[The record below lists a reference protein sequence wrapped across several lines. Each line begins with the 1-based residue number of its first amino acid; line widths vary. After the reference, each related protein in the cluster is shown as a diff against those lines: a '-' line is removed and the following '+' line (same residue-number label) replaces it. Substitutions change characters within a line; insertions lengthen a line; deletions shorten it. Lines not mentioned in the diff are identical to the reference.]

1 MNKKLLGIKVAE
13 KLVESNN
20 ENKVFSMIAEER
32 LLPEATRY
40 ILDNCRNC
48 YNSFGAI
55 KETISNGSDIYKFEN
70 LYKDF
75 ADYVNSGFAK
85 FLYSHGE
92 SGEYLDY
99 IGDLPKN
106 SDELMSLYR
115 SSSREVQCI
124 IYKTLMYRKRAM
136 LIQPRLIENYVA
148 CFDAI
153 VAITKENIH
162 LNCDSLQDLY
172 AYVIKWASFIDKRN
186 MNKIIDL
193 LGIESFIHLIKERQ
207 SFRYS
212 YHRTPACALEMI
224 QTFSFLQEQ
233 RIEPNYGA
241 IINQLDFTD
250 WNHHC
255 RQQNDM
261 WTAAQNLYDT
271 FIGSNIGKELDSLDR
286 DFISK
291 IYQGISFM
299 ISYENNDDK
308 KNMLFELGIKT
319 IGFER
324 LIQRLRVA
332 EEYKPANLTPHC
344 VKLAKL
350 LARDFD
356 ELVLDKRIETADE
369 LIRIKKLYFPHKEC
383 IGGFSNNPFVYN
395 NIKLEMFSDEDMNK
409 LNNYINW
416 GDLRTYFY
424 NGVIPVNFL
433 LKHGHKATEGAIIH
447 SILSGKCTVREIIQV
462 LETFEDKLEEGSIR
476 RVVRDI
482 LEYYRDGA
490 TEEDM
495 VKLLSYI
502 PEDKAINVCYLS
514 DKYNLSLEKILTLL

>member
-20 ENKVFSMIAEER
+20 ESKMYSMIVEER
-32 LLPEATRY
+32 FLPEAVRY
-40 ILDNCRNC
+40 ILDNSRNG
-48 YNSFGAI
+48 YRSFRAI
-55 KETISNGSDIYKFEN
+55 RETIDNGSDIYKFEN

-85 FLYSHGE
+85 FLYNHSE

-106 SDELMSLYR
+106 SDELMSLYK
-115 SSSREVQCI
+115 SSSKEVQGI
-124 IYKTLMYRKRAM
+124 IYKTLMYRKRPM
-136 LIQPRLIENYVA
+136 IIQPRLIENYVA

-153 VAITKENIH
+153 VAITQEN
-162 LNCDSLQDLY
+162 NPKYDSPQELY

-186 MNKIIDL
+186 MDKIIDL
-193 LGIESFIHLIKERQ
+193 LGMESFIHLIKERQ

-212 YHRTPACALEMI
+212 FQTPACILEMI
-224 QTFSFLQEQ
+224 QTYSFLQEQ
-233 RIEPNYGA
+233 GIEPNYVA

-250 WNHHC
+250 WNYQC
-255 RQQNDM
+255 RQQDDM

-271 FIGSNIGKELDSLDR
+271 FIGSNIGNGLDSLDC

-291 IYQGISFM
+291 IYQSIHFL

-308 KNMLFELGIKT
+308 KNLLFELGIKV

-324 LIQRLRVA
+324 LIQRLKVA
-332 EEYKPANLTPHC
+332 EEYKPANLTPYC
-344 VKLAKL
+344 VMLAKT

-356 ELVLDKRIETADE
+356 ELVLDKRVETADE
-369 LIRIKKLYFPHKEC
+369 LIRIKKLYFPHREY

-395 NIKLEMFSDEDMNK
+395 NIKLETFSDEDMNK

-416 GDLRTYFY
+416 RELRTYFY

-433 LKHGHKATEGAIIH
+433 LKHGHKATEGAITH
-447 SILSGKCTVREIIQV
+447 SVLNGKYTVREIIQV

-476 RVVRDI
+476 RIVVDVI
-482 LEYYRDGA
+482 ECYRDGA

-495 VKLLSYI
+495 VKLLGYI
-502 PEDKAINVCYLS
+502 PEDKVINVCYLN

>member
-20 ENKVFSMIAEER
+20 ESKMYSMIVEER
-32 LLPEATRY
+32 FLPEAVRY
-40 ILDNCRNC
+40 ILDNSRNG
-48 YNSFGAI
+48 YRSFRAI
-55 KETISNGSDIYKFEN
+55 RETIDNGSDIYKFEN

-85 FLYSHGE
+85 FLYNHSE

-106 SDELMSLYR
+106 SDELMSLYK

-136 LIQPRLIENYVA
+136 VIQPRLIENYVA

-153 VAITKENIH
+153 VAITQEN
-162 LNCDSLQDLY
+162 NPKYDSPQELY

-186 MNKIIDL
+186 MDKIIDL
-193 LGIESFIHLIKERQ
+193 LGMESFIHLIKERQ

-212 YHRTPACALEMI
+212 FQTPACVLEMI

-233 RIEPNYGA
+233 RIEPNYVA

-250 WNHHC
+250 WGSQC
-255 RQQNDM
+255 RQQDDM

-271 FIGSNIGKELDSLDR
+271 FIGSNIGNGLDSLDC

-291 IYQGISFM
+291 IYQSIHFL

-308 KNMLFELGIKT
+308 KNLLFELGIKV

-324 LIQRLRVA
+324 LIQRLKVA
-332 EEYKPANLTPHC
+332 EEHKPANLTPYC
-344 VKLAKL
+344 VMLAKT

-356 ELVLDKRIETADE
+356 ELVLDKRVETADE
-369 LIRIKKLYFPHKEC
+369 LIRIKKLHFPHREY

-395 NIKLEMFSDEDMNK
+395 NIKLETFSDEDMNK

-416 GDLRTYFY
+416 RELRTYFY

-433 LKHGHKATEGAIIH
+433 LKHGHKATEGAITH
-447 SILSGKCTVREIIQV
+447 SILNGKYTVREIIQV

-476 RVVRDI
+476 RIVVDVI
-482 LEYYRDGA
+482 ECYRDGA

-495 VKLLSYI
+495 VKLLGYI
-502 PEDKAINVCYLS
+502 PENKCINLCYLS

>member
-40 ILDNCRNC
+40 ILDNFRNC

-85 FLYSHGE
+85 FLYNHSE

-106 SDELMSLYR
+106 SDELMSLYK
-115 SSSREVQCI
+115 SSSKEVQGI
-124 IYKTLMYRKRAM
+124 IYKTLMYRKRPM
-136 LIQPRLIENYVA
+136 LLQPRLIENYVA

-153 VAITKENIH
+153 VAITQEN
-162 LNCDSLQDLY
+162 NPKYDSPQELY

-186 MNKIIDL
+186 MDKIIDL
-193 LGIESFIHLIKERQ
+193 LGAESFIHLIKERQ
-207 SFRYS
+207 GYRYS
-212 YHRTPACALEMI
+212 SRTPACILEMV
-224 QTFSFLQEQ
+224 QTYSFLQE
-233 RIEPNYGA
+233 RHIEPNYVE
-241 IINQLDFTD
+241 IIQQLNFTE
-250 WNHHC
+250 WNYC
-255 RQQNDM
+255 YRQQDDM

-271 FIGSNIGKELDSLDR
+271 FIGSNIGNGLDSLDC
-286 DFISK
+286 DFIST
-291 IYQGISFM
+291 IYQGIYFL

-308 KNMLFELGIKT
+308 KNMLFELGIKVS
-319 IGFER
+319 GFER
-324 LIQRLRVA
+324 LIQRLKVA
-332 EEYKPANLTPHC
+332 EEYKPANLTPYC
-344 VKLAKL
+344 VMLAKA
-350 LARDFD
+350 LAKDFD
-356 ELVLDKRIETADE
+356 ELILDERIETADD
-369 LIRIKKLYFPHKEC
+369 LIRIKKLHFPHRRY

-395 NIKLEMFSDEDMNK
+395 NIKLETFSDEDMNK

-416 GDLRTYFY
+416 GELRTYFH
-424 NGVIPVNFL
+424 NGVIPVDFL
-433 LKHGHKATEGAIIH
+433 LKHGHKATEVAITH
-447 SILSGKCTVREIIQV
+447 SVLNGKYTVREIIQV
-462 LETFEDKLEEGSIR
+462 LETFEDKLEKNSIR
-476 RVVRDI
+476 RIVVDVF
-482 LEYYRDGA
+482 ECYRDGA
-490 TEEDM
+490 TEEDI
-495 VKLLSYI
+495 VKLLNYI
-502 PEDKAINVCYLS
+502 PEDKVINVCYLS

>member
-20 ENKVFSMIAEER
+20 ESKMYSMIVEER
-32 LLPEATRY
+32 FLPEAVRY
-40 ILDNCRNC
+40 ILDNSRNG
-48 YNSFGAI
+48 YRSFRAI
-55 KETISNGSDIYKFEN
+55 RETINNGSDIYKFEN

-106 SDELMSLYR
+106 SDELMSLYK
-115 SSSREVQCI
+115 SSSKEVQGI

-136 LIQPRLIENYVA
+136 VIQPRLIENYVA

-153 VAITKENIH
+153 VAITQEN
-162 LNCDSLQDLY
+162 NPKYDSPQELY

-186 MNKIIDL
+186 MDKIIDL
-193 LGIESFIHLIKERQ
+193 LGMESFIHLIKERQ

-212 YHRTPACALEMI
+212 FQTPACILEMI
-224 QTFSFLQEQ
+224 QTYSFLQEQ
-233 RIEPNYGA
+233 GIEPNYVA

-250 WNHHC
+250 WNYQC
-255 RQQNDM
+255 RQQDDM

-271 FIGSNIGKELDSLDR
+271 FIGSNIGNGLDSLDC

-291 IYQGISFM
+291 IYQSIHFL

-308 KNMLFELGIKT
+308 KNLLFELGIKV

-324 LIQRLRVA
+324 LIQRLKVA
-332 EEYKPANLTPHC
+332 EEYKPANLTPYC
-344 VKLAKL
+344 VMLAKT

-356 ELVLDKRIETADE
+356 ELVLDKRVETADE
-369 LIRIKKLYFPHKEC
+369 LIRIKKLHFPHRRY

-395 NIKLEMFSDEDMNK
+395 NIKLETFSDEDMNK

-416 GDLRTYFY
+416 RELRTYFY

-433 LKHGHKATEGAIIH
+433 LKHGHKATEGAITH
-447 SILSGKCTVREIIQV
+447 SVLNGKYTVREIVQV
-462 LETFEDKLEEGSIR
+462 LETFKYKLEEGSIR
-476 RVVRDI
+476 RIVVDV
-482 LEYYRDGA
+482 LECYKEGA
-490 TEEDM
+490 TEEDI
-495 VKLLSYI
+495 VKLLNYI
-502 PEDKAINVCYLS
+502 PENKVVNVHYLS
-514 DKYNLSLEKILTLL
+514 EKYNLSLEKILTLL

>member
-20 ENKVFSMIAEER
+20 ENKVFSMIIEER
-32 LLPEATRY
+32 LLPEAVRY
-40 ILDNCRNC
+40 ILDNFRNC
-48 YNSFGAI
+48 YNPFRAI
-55 KETISNGSDIYKFEN
+55 RETIGNGSDIYKFEN

-85 FLYSHGE
+85 FLYNHSE

-106 SDELMSLYR
+106 SDELMSLYK
-115 SSSREVQCI
+115 SSSKEVQGI
-124 IYKTLMYRKRAM
+124 IYKTLMYRKRPII
-136 LIQPRLIENYVA
+136 IQPRLIENYVA

-153 VAITKENIH
+153 VAITQEN
-162 LNCDSLQDLY
+162 NPKYDSPQELY

-186 MNKIIDL
+186 MDKIIDL
-193 LGIESFIHLIKERQ
+193 LGAESFIHLIKERQ
-207 SFRYS
+207 GYRYS
-212 YHRTPACALEMI
+212 SRTPACILEMI
-224 QTFSFLQEQ
+224 QTYSFLQE
-233 RIEPNYGA
+233 RHIEPNYGE
-241 IINQLDFTD
+241 IIQQLNFTE
-250 WNHHC
+250 WNYYY
-255 RQQNDM
+255 RQQDDM

-271 FIGSNIGKELDSLDR
+271 FIGSNIGNGLDSLDC

-291 IYQGISFM
+291 IYQSIHFL

-308 KNMLFELGIKT
+308 KNLLFELGIKV

-332 EEYKPANLTPHC
+332 EEYKPANLTPYC
-344 VKLAKL
+344 VMLAKA
-350 LARDFD
+350 LAKDFD
-356 ELVLDKRIETADE
+356 ELVLDEKIETADD
-369 LIRIKKLYFPHKEC
+369 LIRIKKLHFPHRRY

-395 NIKLEMFSDEDMNK
+395 NIKLETFSDEDMNK

-416 GDLRTYFY
+416 GELRTYFY

-433 LKHGHKATEGAIIH
+433 LKHGHKATEGAITH
-447 SILSGKCTVREIIQV
+447 SVLNGKYTVREIIQV

-476 RVVRDI
+476 RIVIDVF
-482 LEYYRDGA
+482 ECYRDGA

-495 VKLLSYI
+495 VKLLNYI
-502 PEDKAINVCYLS
+502 PEDKVINVCYLN

>member
-20 ENKVFSMIAEER
+20 ENKVFSMIIKER

-40 ILDNCRNC
+40 ILDNFRNC
-48 YNSFGAI
+48 YHPFRAI
-55 KETISNGSDIYKFEN
+55 MGTIDNGSDIYKFEN

-85 FLYSHGE
+85 FLYNHSE

-106 SDELMSLYR
+106 SDELMSLYK
-115 SSSREVQCI
+115 SSSKEVQGI
-124 IYKTLMYRKRAM
+124 IYKTLMYRKRPM

-153 VAITKENIH
+153 VAITQEN
-162 LNCDSLQDLY
+162 NPKYDSPQELY

-186 MNKIIDL
+186 MDKIIDL
-193 LGIESFIHLIKERQ
+193 LGMESFIHLIKERQ

-212 YHRTPACALEMI
+212 FQTPACVLEMI

-233 RIEPNYGA
+233 RIEPNYVA

-250 WNHHC
+250 WNSQC
-255 RQQNDM
+255 RQQDDM

-271 FIGSNIGKELDSLDR
+271 FIGSNIGNGLDSLDC

-291 IYQGISFM
+291 IYQGIHFL

-308 KNMLFELGIKT
+308 KNILFELGIKV

-324 LIQRLRVA
+324 LIQRLKVA
-332 EEYKPANLTPHC
+332 EEYKPANLTPYC
-344 VKLAKL
+344 VMLAKT

-356 ELVLDKRIETADE
+356 ELVLDKRVETADE
-369 LIRIKKLYFPHKEC
+369 LIRIKKLHFPHREY

-395 NIKLEMFSDEDMNK
+395 NIKLETFSDEDMNK

-416 GDLRTYFY
+416 RELRTYFY

-433 LKHGHKATEGAIIH
+433 LKHGHKATEGAITH
-447 SILSGKCTVREIIQV
+447 SVLNGKYTVREIVQV
-462 LETFEDKLEEGSIR
+462 LETFEDKLEKGSIR
-476 RVVRDI
+476 RIVVDV
-482 LEYYRDGA
+482 LECYRDGA

-495 VKLLSYI
+495 VKLLGYI
-502 PEDKAINVCYLS
+502 PEDKVINVCYLS
-514 DKYNLSLEKILTLL
+514 DKYNLSLEKIWTLL

>member
-20 ENKVFSMIAEER
+20 ESKMYSMIVEER
-32 LLPEATRY
+32 FLPEAVRY
-40 ILDNCRNC
+40 ILDNSRNG
-48 YNSFGAI
+48 YRSFRAI
-55 KETISNGSDIYKFEN
+55 RETIDNGSDIYKFEN

-106 SDELMSLYR
+106 SDELMSLYK
-115 SSSREVQCI
+115 SSSKEVQGI

-136 LIQPRLIENYVA
+136 VIQPRLIENYVA

-153 VAITKENIH
+153 VAITQEN
-162 LNCDSLQDLY
+162 NPKYDSPQELY

-186 MNKIIDL
+186 MDKIIDL
-193 LGIESFIHLIKERQ
+193 LGMESFIHLIKERQ

-212 YHRTPACALEMI
+212 FQTPACVLEMI
-224 QTFSFLQEQ
+224 QTYSFLQEQ
-233 RIEPNYGA
+233 GIEPNYVA

-250 WNHHC
+250 WNYQC
-255 RQQNDM
+255 RQQDDM

-271 FIGSNIGKELDSLDR
+271 FIGSNIGNGLDSLDC

-291 IYQGISFM
+291 IYQSIHFL

-308 KNMLFELGIKT
+308 KNLLFELGIKV

-324 LIQRLRVA
+324 LIQRLKVA
-332 EEYKPANLTPHC
+332 EEYKPANLTPYC
-344 VKLAKL
+344 VMLAKT

-356 ELVLDKRIETADE
+356 ELVLDKRVETADE
-369 LIRIKKLYFPHKEC
+369 LIRIKKLYFPHREY

-395 NIKLEMFSDEDMNK
+395 NIKLETFSDEDMNK

-416 GDLRTYFY
+416 RELRTYFY

-433 LKHGHKATEGAIIH
+433 LKHGHKATEGAITH
-447 SILSGKCTVREIIQV
+447 SVLNGKYTVREIVQV
-462 LETFEDKLEEGSIR
+462 LETFKYKLEEGSIR
-476 RVVRDI
+476 RIVVDV
-482 LEYYRDGA
+482 LECYKEGA
-490 TEEDM
+490 TEEDI
-495 VKLLSYI
+495 VKLLNYI
-502 PEDKAINVCYLS
+502 PENKVVNVHYLS
-514 DKYNLSLEKILTLL
+514 EKYNLSLEKILTLL

>member
-20 ENKVFSMIAEER
+20 ENKVFSMIVEER
-32 LLPEATRY
+32 LLPEAVRY
-40 ILDNCRNC
+40 ILDNFRNC

-85 FLYSHGE
+85 FLYNHHE

-106 SDELMSLYR
+106 SYELMSLYR

-153 VAITKENIH
+153 VAITKENNP
-162 LNCDSLQDLY
+162 NCDSLQDLY

-186 MNKIIDL
+186 MDKIIDL
-193 LGIESFIHLIKERQ
+193 LGMESFIHLIKERQ

-212 YHRTPACALEMI
+212 FQTPACVLEMI

-233 RIEPNYGA
+233 RIEPNYVA

-250 WNHHC
+250 WNSQC
-255 RQQNDM
+255 RQQDDM

-271 FIGSNIGKELDSLDR
+271 FIGSNIGNGLDSLDC

-291 IYQGISFM
+291 IYQGIHFL

-308 KNMLFELGIKT
+308 KNLLFELGIKV

-324 LIQRLRVA
+324 LIQRLKVA
-332 EEYKPANLTPHC
+332 EEYKPANLTPYC
-344 VKLAKL
+344 VMLAKT

-356 ELVLDKRIETADE
+356 ELVLDKRVETADE
-369 LIRIKKLYFPHKEC
+369 LIRIKKLHFPHREY

-395 NIKLEMFSDEDMNK
+395 NIKLETFSDEDMNK

-416 GDLRTYFY
+416 RELRTYFY

-433 LKHGHKATEGAIIH
+433 LKHGHKATEGAITH
-447 SILSGKCTVREIIQV
+447 SVLNGKYTVREIVQV
-462 LETFEDKLEEGSIR
+462 LETFEDKLEKDSIR
-476 RVVRDI
+476 RIVVDV
-482 LEYYRDGA
+482 LECYRDGA

-495 VKLLSYI
+495 VKLLGYI
-502 PEDKAINVCYLS
+502 PEDKVINVCYLS
-514 DKYNLSLEKILTLL
+514 DKYNLSLEKIWTLL

>member
-40 ILDNCRNC
+40 ILDNFRNC

-106 SDELMSLYR
+106 SDELLSLYK

-136 LIQPRLIENYVA
+136 TIQPKLIENYVA

-153 VAITKENIH
+153 VVITQENISR
-162 LNCDSLQDLY
+162 CGSLKELY
-172 AYVIKWASFIDKRN
+172 AYVIKWAYFIDKRN
-186 MNKIIDL
+186 MDKIIDL
-193 LGIESFIHLIKERQ
+193 LGVEIFIHLVKERQ
-207 SFRYS
+207 SFRYA
-212 YHRTPACALEMI
+212 YQTPACILEMV
-224 QTFSFLQEQ
+224 QTYSFLQEQ
-233 RIEPNYGA
+233 GIEPNYVA
-241 IINQLDFTD
+241 IINQLDFMD
-250 WNHHC
+250 WDYHY

-261 WTAAQNLYDT
+261 WTAAQSLYDT
-271 FIGSNIGKELDSLDR
+271 FIGSNIGKELDSLDG

-291 IYQGISFM
+291 IYQGISFL

-308 KNMLFELGIKT
+308 KNLLFELGIKV

-332 EEYKPANLTPHC
+332 EEYKPANLTPYC
-344 VKLAKL
+344 VMLTKL

-356 ELVLDKRIETADE
+356 ELVLDKRIETADD
-369 LIRIKKLYFPHKEC
+369 LIRIKKLHFPHRDY

-395 NIKLEMFSDEDMNK
+395 NIKLETFSDEDMNK

-416 GDLRTYFY
+416 RELRTYFY

-433 LKHGHKATEGAIIH
+433 LKHGHKATEGAITH
-447 SILSGKCTVREIIQV
+447 SVLNGKYTVREIVQV
-462 LETFEDKLEEGSIR
+462 LETFEDKLEKGSIR
-476 RVVRDI
+476 RIVVDV
-482 LEYYRDGA
+482 LECYRDGA

-495 VKLLSYI
+495 VKLLGYI
-502 PEDKAINVCYLS
+502 PEDKVINVCYLS
-514 DKYNLSLEKILTLL
+514 DKYNLSLEKIWTLL

>member
-40 ILDNCRNC
+40 ILDNFRNC

-85 FLYSHGE
+85 FLYNHGE

-106 SDELMSLYR
+106 SDELMSLYK

-153 VAITKENIH
+153 VAITKENNP
-162 LNCDSLQDLY
+162 NCDSLQDLY

-186 MNKIIDL
+186 MDKIIDL
-193 LGIESFIHLIKERQ
+193 LGAESFIHLIKERQ
-207 SFRYS
+207 GYRYS
-212 YHRTPACALEMI
+212 SRTPACILEMV
-224 QTFSFLQEQ
+224 QTYSFLQE
-233 RIEPNYGA
+233 RHIEPNYVE
-241 IINQLDFTD
+241 IIQQLNFTE
-250 WNHHC
+250 WSYC
-255 RQQNDM
+255 YRQQDDM

-271 FIGSNIGKELDSLDR
+271 FIGSNIGNGLDSLDC
-286 DFISK
+286 DFIST
-291 IYQGISFM
+291 IYQGIYFL

-308 KNMLFELGIKT
+308 KNMLFELGIKVS
-319 IGFER
+319 GFER
-324 LIQRLRVA
+324 LIQRLKVA
-332 EEYKPANLTPHC
+332 EEYKPANLTPYC
-344 VKLAKL
+344 VMLAKA
-350 LARDFD
+350 LAKDFD
-356 ELVLDKRIETADE
+356 ELILDERIETADD
-369 LIRIKKLYFPHKEC
+369 LIRIKKLHFPHRRY

-395 NIKLEMFSDEDMNK
+395 NIKLETFSDEDMNK

-416 GDLRTYFY
+416 GELRTYFH
-424 NGVIPVNFL
+424 NGVIPVDFL
-433 LKHGHKATEGAIIH
+433 LKHGHKATEVAITH
-447 SILSGKCTVREIIQV
+447 SVLNGKYTVREIIQV
-462 LETFEDKLEEGSIR
+462 LETFEDKLEKNSIR
-476 RVVRDI
+476 RIVVDVF
-482 LEYYRDGA
+482 ECYRDGA
-490 TEEDM
+490 TEEDI
-495 VKLLSYI
+495 VKLLNYI
-502 PEDKAINVCYLS
+502 PEDKVINVCYLS

>member
-20 ENKVFSMIAEER
+20 ESKMYSMIVEER
-32 LLPEATRY
+32 FLPEAVRY
-40 ILDNCRNC
+40 ILDNSRNG
-48 YNSFGAI
+48 YRSFRAI
-55 KETISNGSDIYKFEN
+55 RETIDNGSDIYKFEN

-106 SDELMSLYR
+106 SDELMSLYK
-115 SSSREVQCI
+115 SSSKRVQDI

-153 VAITKENIH
+153 VAITQEN
-162 LNCDSLQDLY
+162 NPKYDSPQELY

-186 MNKIIDL
+186 MDKIIDL
-193 LGIESFIHLIKERQ
+193 LGAESFIHLIKERQ
-207 SFRYS
+207 GYRYS
-212 YHRTPACALEMI
+212 SRTPACILEMV
-224 QTFSFLQEQ
+224 QTYSFLQE
-233 RIEPNYGA
+233 RHIEPNYGE
-241 IINQLDFTD
+241 IIQQLNFTE
-250 WNHHC
+250 WKYC
-255 RQQNDM
+255 YRQQDDM

-271 FIGSNIGKELDSLDR
+271 FIGSNIGNELDSLDS

-291 IYQGISFM
+291 IYQGIHFL
-299 ISYENNDDK
+299 ISYESNDDK
-308 KNMLFELGIKT
+308 KNLLFELGIKA

-324 LIQRLRVA
+324 LIQRLKVA
-332 EEYKPANLTPHC
+332 EEYKPANLTPYC
-344 VKLAKL
+344 VMLTKL

-356 ELVLDKRIETADE
+356 ELVLDKRIETADD
-369 LIRIKKLYFPHKEC
+369 LIRIKKLHFPHRGY

-395 NIKLEMFSDEDMNK
+395 NIKLETFSDEDMNK

-416 GDLRTYFY
+416 RELRTYFY

-433 LKHGHKATEGAIIH
+433 LKHGHKATEGAITH
-447 SILSGKCTVREIIQV
+447 SVLNGKYTVREIIQV

-476 RVVRDI
+476 RIVVDVI
-482 LEYYRDGA
+482 ECYKEGA

-495 VKLLSYI
+495 VKLLNYI
-502 PEDKAINVCYLS
+502 PEDKVINVRYLS
-514 DKYNLSLEKILTLL
+514 EKYDLSLEKILTLL

>member
-20 ENKVFSMIAEER
+20 ESKMYSMIVEER
-32 LLPEATRY
+32 FLPEAVRY
-40 ILDNCRNC
+40 ILDNSRNG
-48 YNSFGAI
+48 YRSFRAI
-55 KETISNGSDIYKFEN
+55 RETIDNGSDIYKFEN

-106 SDELMSLYR
+106 SDELMSLYK
-115 SSSREVQCI
+115 SSSKEVQGI
-124 IYKTLMYRKRAM
+124 IYKTLMYRKRPM
-136 LIQPRLIENYVA
+136 IIQPRLIENYVA

-153 VAITKENIH
+153 VAITQEN
-162 LNCDSLQDLY
+162 NPKYDSPQELY

-186 MNKIIDL
+186 MDKIIDL
-193 LGIESFIHLIKERQ
+193 LGMESFIHLIKERQ

-212 YHRTPACALEMI
+212 FQTPACILEMI
-224 QTFSFLQEQ
+224 QTYSFLQEQ
-233 RIEPNYGA
+233 GIEPNYVA

-250 WNHHC
+250 WNYQC
-255 RQQNDM
+255 RQQDDM

-271 FIGSNIGKELDSLDR
+271 FIGSNIGNGLDSLDC

-291 IYQGISFM
+291 IYQSIHFL

-308 KNMLFELGIKT
+308 KNLLFELGIKV

-324 LIQRLRVA
+324 LIQRLKVA
-332 EEYKPANLTPHC
+332 EEYKPANLTPYC
-344 VKLAKL
+344 VMLAKT

-356 ELVLDKRIETADE
+356 ELVLDKRVETADE
-369 LIRIKKLYFPHKEC
+369 LIRIKKLYFPHREY

-395 NIKLEMFSDEDMNK
+395 NIKLETFSDEDMNK

-416 GDLRTYFY
+416 RELRTYFY

-433 LKHGHKATEGAIIH
+433 LKHGHKATEGAITH
-447 SILSGKCTVREIIQV
+447 SVLNGKYTVREIVQV
-462 LETFEDKLEEGSIR
+462 LETFKYKLEEGSIR
-476 RVVRDI
+476 RIVVDV
-482 LEYYRDGA
+482 LECYKEGA
-490 TEEDM
+490 TEEDI
-495 VKLLSYI
+495 VKLLNYI
-502 PEDKAINVCYLS
+502 PENKVVNVHYLS
-514 DKYNLSLEKILTLL
+514 EKYNLSLEKILTLL

>member
-20 ENKVFSMIAEER
+20 ESKMYSMIVEER
-32 LLPEATRY
+32 FLPEAVRY
-40 ILDNCRNC
+40 ILDNSRNG
-48 YNSFGAI
+48 YRSFRAI
-55 KETISNGSDIYKFEN
+55 RETIDNGSDIYKFEN

-106 SDELMSLYR
+106 SDELMSLYK
-115 SSSREVQCI
+115 SSSKEVQGI
-124 IYKTLMYRKRAM
+124 IYKTLMYRKRPM
-136 LIQPRLIENYVA
+136 IIQPRLIENYVA

-153 VAITKENIH
+153 VAITQENIPKY
-162 LNCDSLQDLY
+162 DSPQELY

-186 MNKIIDL
+186 MDKIIDL
-193 LGIESFIHLIKERQ
+193 LGAESFIHLIKERQ
-207 SFRYS
+207 GYRYS
-212 YHRTPACALEMI
+212 SRTPACILEMI
-224 QTFSFLQEQ
+224 QTYSFLQEQ
-233 RIEPNYGA
+233 GIEPNYVA

-250 WNHHC
+250 WNYQC
-255 RQQNDM
+255 RQQDDM

-271 FIGSNIGKELDSLDR
+271 FIGSNIGNGLDSLDC

-291 IYQGISFM
+291 IYQSIHFL

-308 KNMLFELGIKT
+308 KNLLFELGIKV

-324 LIQRLRVA
+324 LIQRLKVA
-332 EEYKPANLTPHC
+332 EEYKPANLTPYC
-344 VKLAKL
+344 VMLAKT

-356 ELVLDKRIETADE
+356 ELVLDKRVETADD
-369 LIRIKKLYFPHKEC
+369 LIRIKKLHFPHRDY

-395 NIKLEMFSDEDMNK
+395 NIKLETFSDEDMNK

-416 GDLRTYFY
+416 RELRTYFY

-433 LKHGHKATEGAIIH
+433 LKHGHKATEGAITH
-447 SILSGKCTVREIIQV
+447 SVLNGKYTVREIIQV

-476 RVVRDI
+476 RIVVDV
-482 LEYYRDGA
+482 LECYKEGA
-490 TEEDM
+490 TEEDI
-495 VKLLSYI
+495 VKLLNYI
-502 PEDKAINVCYLS
+502 PEDKVMNVCYLN

>member
-20 ENKVFSMIAEER
+20 ENKVFSMIIKER

-40 ILDNCRNC
+40 ILDNFRNC
-48 YNSFGAI
+48 YHPFRAI
-55 KETISNGSDIYKFEN
+55 MGTIDNGSDIYKFEN

-85 FLYSHGE
+85 FLYNHSE

-106 SDELMSLYR
+106 SDELMSLYK
-115 SSSREVQCI
+115 SSSKEVQGI

-136 LIQPRLIENYVA
+136 VIQPRLIENYVA

-153 VAITKENIH
+153 VAITQEN
-162 LNCDSLQDLY
+162 NPKYDSPQELY

-186 MNKIIDL
+186 MDKIIDL
-193 LGIESFIHLIKERQ
+193 LGMESFIHLIKERQ

-212 YHRTPACALEMI
+212 FQTPACILEMI
-224 QTFSFLQEQ
+224 QTYSFLQEQ
-233 RIEPNYGA
+233 GIEPNYVA

-250 WNHHC
+250 WNYQC
-255 RQQNDM
+255 RQQDDM

-271 FIGSNIGKELDSLDR
+271 FIGSNIGNGLDSLDC

-291 IYQGISFM
+291 IYQSIHFL

-308 KNMLFELGIKT
+308 KNLLFELGIKV

-324 LIQRLRVA
+324 LIQRLKVA
-332 EEYKPANLTPHC
+332 EEYKPANLTPYC
-344 VKLAKL
+344 VMLAKT

-356 ELVLDKRIETADE
+356 ELVLDKRVETADE
-369 LIRIKKLYFPHKEC
+369 LIRIKKLYFPHREY

-395 NIKLEMFSDEDMNK
+395 NIKLETFSDEDMNK

-416 GDLRTYFY
+416 RELRTYFY

-433 LKHGHKATEGAIIH
+433 LKHGHKATEGAITH
-447 SILSGKCTVREIIQV
+447 SVLNGKYTVREIVQV
-462 LETFEDKLEEGSIR
+462 LETFEDKLEKGSIR
-476 RVVRDI
+476 RIVVDV
-482 LEYYRDGA
+482 LECYRDGA

-495 VKLLSYI
+495 VKLLGYI
-502 PEDKAINVCYLS
+502 PEDKVINVCYLS
-514 DKYNLSLEKILTLL
+514 DKYNLSLEKIWTLL

>member
-20 ENKVFSMIAEER
+20 ENKMYSMIIEER
-32 LLPEATRY
+32 LLPEAVRY
-40 ILDNCRNC
+40 ILDNFRNR
-48 YNSFGAI
+48 YSPFRAI
-55 KETISNGSDIYKFEN
+55 RETINNGSDIYKFEN

-106 SDELMSLYR
+106 SDELMSLYK
-115 SSSREVQCI
+115 SSSERVQDI

-136 LIQPRLIENYVA
+136 TIQPKLIENYVA

-153 VAITKENIH
+153 VAITKEN
-162 LNCDSLQDLY
+162 NPKYDSSQELY

-193 LGIESFIHLIKERQ
+193 LGAESFIHLIKERQ
-207 SFRYS
+207 SYRYA

-233 RIEPNYGA
+233 GIEPNYGA
-241 IINQLDFTD
+241 IINQLDFAD
-250 WNHHC
+250 WDYQC
-255 RQQNDM
+255 RQQDDM

-271 FIGSNIGKELDSLDR
+271 FIGSNIGNGLDSFDC

-291 IYQGISFM
+291 IYQGIHFL

-308 KNMLFELGIKT
+308 KNILFELGIKV

-332 EEYKPANLTPHC
+332 EEYKPANLTPYC
-344 VKLAKL
+344 VMLTKL

-369 LIRIKKLYFPHKEC
+369 LIRIKKLHFPHREY

-395 NIKLEMFSDEDMNK
+395 NIKLEAFSDEDMNK

-416 GDLRTYFY
+416 RELRTYFY
-424 NGVIPVNFL
+424 NGVIPANFL
-433 LKHGHKATEGAIIH
+433 LKHGHKATEGAITH
-447 SILSGKCTVREIIQV
+447 SVLNGKYTVREIIQV

-476 RVVRDI
+476 RIVVDVF
-482 LEYYRDGA
+482 ECYRDGA

-495 VKLLSYI
+495 VKLLGYI
-502 PEDKAINVCYLS
+502 PEDKAINLRYLS

>member
-20 ENKVFSMIAEER
+20 ENKVFSMIVKER

-40 ILDNCRNC
+40 ILDNFRNC
-48 YNSFGAI
+48 YHPFRAI
-55 KETISNGSDIYKFEN
+55 MGTIDNGSDIYKFEN

-99 IGDLPKN
+99 IEDLPKN
-106 SDELMSLYR
+106 SDELMSLYK
-115 SSSREVQCI
+115 SSSKEVQGI
-124 IYKTLMYRKRAM
+124 IYKTLMYRKRPVT
-136 LIQPRLIENYVA
+136 IQPRLIENYVA

-153 VAITKENIH
+153 VAITQEN
-162 LNCDSLQDLY
+162 NPKYDSPQELY

-186 MNKIIDL
+186 MDKIIDL
-193 LGIESFIHLIKERQ
+193 LGMESFIHLIKERQ

-212 YHRTPACALEMI
+212 FQTPACALEMI

-233 RIEPNYGA
+233 RIEPNYVA

-250 WNHHC
+250 WGSQC
-255 RQQNDM
+255 RQQDDM

-271 FIGSNIGKELDSLDR
+271 FIGSNIGNGLDSLDC

-291 IYQGISFM
+291 IYQGIHFL

-308 KNMLFELGIKT
+308 KNLLFELGIKV

-324 LIQRLRVA
+324 LIQRLKVA
-332 EEYKPANLTPHC
+332 EEYKPANLTPYC
-344 VKLAKL
+344 VMLAKT

-356 ELVLDKRIETADE
+356 ELVLDKRVETADE
-369 LIRIKKLYFPHKEC
+369 LIRIKKLYFPHREY
-383 IGGFSNNPFVYN
+383 IGGFSNNPFVYK
-395 NIKLEMFSDEDMNK
+395 NIKLETFSDEDMNK

-416 GDLRTYFY
+416 RELRTYFY

-433 LKHGHKATEGAIIH
+433 LKHGHKATEGAITH
-447 SILSGKCTVREIIQV
+447 SVLNGKYTVREIVQV
-462 LETFEDKLEEGSIR
+462 LETFEDKLEKGSIR
-476 RVVRDI
+476 RIVVDV
-482 LEYYRDGA
+482 LECYRDGA

-495 VKLLSYI
+495 VKLLGYI
-502 PEDKAINVCYLS
+502 PEDKVINVCYLS
-514 DKYNLSLEKILTLL
+514 DKYNLSLEKIWTLL

>member
-20 ENKVFSMIAEER
+20 ENKVFSMIIKER

-40 ILDNCRNC
+40 ILDNFRNC
-48 YNSFGAI
+48 YHPFRAI
-55 KETISNGSDIYKFEN
+55 MGTIDNGSDIYKFEN

-85 FLYSHGE
+85 FLYNHSE

-106 SDELMSLYR
+106 SDELMSLYK
-115 SSSREVQCI
+115 SSSKEVQGI
-124 IYKTLMYRKRAM
+124 IYKTLMYRKRPM

-153 VAITKENIH
+153 VAITQENT
-162 LNCDSLQDLY
+162 NYDSPQELY

-186 MNKIIDL
+186 MDKIIDL
-193 LGIESFIHLIKERQ
+193 LGMESFIHLIKERQ

-212 YHRTPACALEMI
+212 FQTPACILEMI
-224 QTFSFLQEQ
+224 QTYSFLQEQ
-233 RIEPNYGA
+233 GIEPNYVA

-250 WNHHC
+250 WNSQC
-255 RQQNDM
+255 RQQDDM

-271 FIGSNIGKELDSLDR
+271 FIGSNIGNGLDSLDC

-291 IYQGISFM
+291 IYQGIHFL

-308 KNMLFELGIKT
+308 KNLLFELGIKV

-324 LIQRLRVA
+324 LIQRLKVA
-332 EEYKPANLTPHC
+332 EEYKPANLTPYC
-344 VKLAKL
+344 VVLAKT

-369 LIRIKKLYFPHKEC
+369 LIRIKKLYFPHKDY
-383 IGGFSNNPFVYN
+383 IGGFSDNPFVYN

-416 GDLRTYFY
+416 GGLRAYFY

-433 LKHGHKATEGAIIH
+433 LKHGHKATEGAITH
-447 SILSGKCTVREIIQV
+447 SVLNGKYTVREIVQV
-462 LETFEDKLEEGSIR
+462 LETFEDKLEKGSIR
-476 RVVRDI
+476 RIVVDV
-482 LEYYRDGA
+482 LECYRDGA

-495 VKLLSYI
+495 VKLLGYI
-502 PEDKAINVCYLS
+502 PEDKVINVCYLS
-514 DKYNLSLEKILTLL
+514 DKYNLSLEKIWTLL

>member
-20 ENKVFSMIAEER
+20 ENKVFSMIIKER

-40 ILDNCRNC
+40 ILDNFRNC
-48 YNSFGAI
+48 YHPFRAI
-55 KETISNGSDIYKFEN
+55 MGTIDNGSDIYKFEN

-106 SDELMSLYR
+106 SDELMSLYK
-115 SSSREVQCI
+115 SSSKEVQGI
-124 IYKTLMYRKRAM
+124 IYKTLMYRKRSM
-136 LIQPRLIENYVA
+136 PIQPRLIENYVA

-153 VAITKENIH
+153 VAITQENT
-162 LNCDSLQDLY
+162 NYDSPQELY

-186 MNKIIDL
+186 MDKIIDL
-193 LGIESFIHLIKERQ
+193 LGAESFIHLIKERQ
-207 SFRYS
+207 GYRYS
-212 YHRTPACALEMI
+212 SRTPACILEMI
-224 QTFSFLQEQ
+224 QTYSFLQE
-233 RIEPNYGA
+233 RHIEPNYGE
-241 IINQLDFTD
+241 IIQQLNFTE
-250 WNHHC
+250 WSYCH

-271 FIGSNIGKELDSLDR
+271 FIGSNIGNELDSLDS

-291 IYQGISFM
+291 IYQGIHFL

-308 KNMLFELGIKT
+308 KNLLFELGIKV

-324 LIQRLRVA
+324 LIQRLKVA
-332 EEYKPANLTPHC
+332 EEHKPANLTPYC
-344 VKLAKL
+344 VMLAKA
-350 LARDFD
+350 LAKDFD
-356 ELVLDKRIETADE
+356 ELVLDEKIETADD
-369 LIRIKKLYFPHKEC
+369 LIRIKKLHFPHRDY
-383 IGGFSNNPFVYN
+383 IGGFSNNPFVYK
-395 NIKLEMFSDEDMNK
+395 NIKLETFSDEDMNK

-416 GDLRTYFY
+416 RELRTYFY

-433 LKHGHKATEGAIIH
+433 LKHGHKATEGAITH
-447 SILSGKCTVREIIQV
+447 SVLNGKYTVREIIQV

-476 RVVRDI
+476 RIVVDV
-482 LEYYRDGA
+482 LECYKEGA

-495 VKLLSYI
+495 VKLLNYI
-502 PEDKAINVCYLS
+502 PEDKVVNVHYLS
-514 DKYNLSLEKILTLL
+514 EKYNLSLEKILTLL

>member
-20 ENKVFSMIAEER
+20 ENKVFSMIFEER
-32 LLPEATRY
+32 LLPEAVRY
-40 ILDNCRNC
+40 ILDNFRNC
-48 YNSFGAI
+48 YNPFRAI
-55 KETISNGSDIYKFEN
+55 RETIGNGSDIYKFEN

-85 FLYSHGE
+85 FLYNHGE

-106 SDELMSLYR
+106 SDELMSLYK
-115 SSSREVQCI
+115 SSSKEVQGI

-186 MNKIIDL
+186 MDKIIDL
-193 LGIESFIHLIKERQ
+193 LGAESFIHLIKERQ
-207 SFRYS
+207 GYRYS
-212 YHRTPACALEMI
+212 SRTPACILEMV
-224 QTFSFLQEQ
+224 QTYSFLQEQ
-233 RIEPNYGA
+233 HIEPNYRE
-241 IINQLDFTD
+241 IIHQLNFID
-250 WNHHC
+250 WNYYV
-255 RQQNDM
+255 RQQDDM
-261 WTAAQNLYDT
+261 WTAAQKLYDT
-271 FIGSNIGKELDSLDR
+271 YIGSNIGNGLDSLDSN
-286 DFISK
+286 FISQ
-291 IYQGISFM
+291 INQGINFL

-308 KNMLFELGIKT
+308 KNVLFELGIKT
-319 IGFER
+319 IGFEK
-324 LIQRLRVA
+324 LIQWLKA
-332 EEYKPANLTPHC
+332 TEKYKPVNLTPHC
-344 VKLAKL
+344 VKLVNL
-350 LARDFD
+350 LARNFD
-356 ELVLDKRIETADE
+356 ELILDRRVETADD
-369 LIRIKKLYFPHKEC
+369 LIRIKKLYFPHKEF
-383 IGGFSNNPFVYN
+383 IGDFSNNPFVYN

-416 GDLRTYFY
+416 RELKIYFC

-433 LKHGHKATEGAIIH
+433 LKHGHKATEVAITH
-447 SILSGKCTVREIIQV
+447 SVLNGKYTVREIIQV
-462 LETFEDKLEEGSIR
+462 LEMFEDKLDKSSVLRI
-476 RVVRDI
+476 VREI
-482 LEYYRDGA
+482 LECYRDGA

-502 PEDKAINVCYLS
+502 PEDKAINVCYLN

>member
-20 ENKVFSMIAEER
+20 ESKMYSMIVEER
-32 LLPEATRY
+32 FLPEAVRY
-40 ILDNCRNC
+40 ILDNSRNG
-48 YNSFGAI
+48 YRSFRAI
-55 KETISNGSDIYKFEN
+55 RETIDNGSDIYKFEN

-106 SDELMSLYR
+106 SDELMSLYK
-115 SSSREVQCI
+115 SSSKEVQGI
-124 IYKTLMYRKRAM
+124 IYKTLMYRKRPM
-136 LIQPRLIENYVA
+136 IIQPRLIENHVA

-153 VAITKENIH
+153 VAITQEN
-162 LNCDSLQDLY
+162 NPKYDSPQELY

-186 MNKIIDL
+186 MDKIIDL
-193 LGIESFIHLIKERQ
+193 LGMESFIHLIKERQ

-212 YHRTPACALEMI
+212 FQTPACILEMI
-224 QTFSFLQEQ
+224 QTYSFLQEQ
-233 RIEPNYGA
+233 GIEPNYVA

-250 WNHHC
+250 WNYQC
-255 RQQNDM
+255 RQQDDM

-271 FIGSNIGKELDSLDR
+271 FIGSNIGNGLDSLDY

-291 IYQGISFM
+291 IYQSIHFL

-308 KNMLFELGIKT
+308 KNLLFELGIKV

-324 LIQRLRVA
+324 LIQRLKVA
-332 EEYKPANLTPHC
+332 EEYKPANLTPYC
-344 VKLAKL
+344 VMLAKT

-356 ELVLDKRIETADE
+356 ELVLDKRVETADE
-369 LIRIKKLYFPHKEC
+369 LIRIKKLYFPHREY

-395 NIKLEMFSDEDMNK
+395 NIKLETFSDEDMNK

-416 GDLRTYFY
+416 RDLRTYFY

-433 LKHGHKATEGAIIH
+433 LKHGHKATEGAITH
-447 SILSGKCTVREIIQV
+447 SVLNGKYTVREIVQV

-476 RVVRDI
+476 RIVVDVI
-482 LEYYRDGA
+482 ECYRDGA

-495 VKLLSYI
+495 VKLLGYI
-502 PEDKAINVCYLS
+502 PENKVINVCYLS
-514 DKYNLSLEKILTLL
+514 EKYNLSLEKILTLL

>member
-40 ILDNCRNC
+40 ILDNFRNC
-48 YNSFGAI
+48 YNPFRAI
-55 KETISNGSDIYKFEN
+55 RETIGNGSDIYKFEN

-106 SDELMSLYR
+106 SDELMSLYK

-153 VAITKENIH
+153 VAITKENNP
-162 LNCDSLQDLY
+162 NCDSLQDLY

-186 MNKIIDL
+186 MDKIIDL

-241 IINQLDFTD
+241 IIDQLDFTD
-250 WNHHC
+250 WNYHC
-255 RQQNDM
+255 RQQDDM
-261 WTAAQNLYDT
+261 WIAAQNLYDT
-271 FIGSNIGKELDSLDR
+271 FIGSNIGNGLDSLDG

-291 IYQGISFM
+291 IYQGISFL

-308 KNMLFELGIKT
+308 KNLLFELGIKV

-332 EEYKPANLTPHC
+332 EEYKPANLTPYC
-344 VKLAKL
+344 VMLTKL

-356 ELVLDKRIETADE
+356 ELVLDKRIETADD
-369 LIRIKKLYFPHKEC
+369 LIRIKKLHFPHRRY

-395 NIKLEMFSDEDMNK
+395 NIKLETFSDEDMNK

-416 GDLRTYFY
+416 GELRTYFY

-433 LKHGHKATEGAIIH
+433 LKHGHKATEGAITH
-447 SILSGKCTVREIIQV
+447 SVLNGKYTVREIIQV

-476 RVVRDI
+476 RIVIDVF
-482 LEYYRDGA
+482 ECYRDGA

-495 VKLLSYI
+495 VKLLGYI
-502 PEDKAINVCYLS
+502 PEDKVINLCYLN

>member
-20 ENKVFSMIAEER
+20 ESKMYSMIVEER
-32 LLPEATRY
+32 FLPEAVRY
-40 ILDNCRNC
+40 ILDNSRNG
-48 YNSFGAI
+48 YRSFRAI
-55 KETISNGSDIYKFEN
+55 RETIDNGSDIYKFEN

-85 FLYSHGE
+85 FLYNHSE

-106 SDELMSLYR
+106 SDELMSLYK
-115 SSSREVQCI
+115 SSSKRVQDI
-124 IYKTLMYRKRAM
+124 IYKTLMYRKRPM

-153 VAITKENIH
+153 VAITQEN
-162 LNCDSLQDLY
+162 NSYDSSQELY

-193 LGIESFIHLIKERQ
+193 LGAESFIHLIKERQ
-207 SFRYS
+207 GYRYS
-212 YHRTPACALEMI
+212 SRTPACILEMV
-224 QTFSFLQEQ
+224 QTYSFLQE
-233 RIEPNYGA
+233 RHIEPNYVE
-241 IINQLDFTD
+241 IIQQLNFTE
-250 WNHHC
+250 WSYC
-255 RQQNDM
+255 YRQQDSM

-271 FIGSNIGKELDSLDR
+271 FIGSNIGKELDSLDG

-291 IYQGISFM
+291 IYQGISFL

-308 KNMLFELGIKT
+308 KNLLFELGIKV

-324 LIQRLRVA
+324 LIQRLKVA
-332 EEYKPANLTPHC
+332 EEYKPANLTPYC
-344 VKLAKL
+344 VMLAKT

-356 ELVLDKRIETADE
+356 ELVLDKRVETADE
-369 LIRIKKLYFPHKEC
+369 LIRIKKLHFPHREY

-409 LNNYINW
+409 LNKYINW
-416 GDLRTYFY
+416 RDLKNYFL
-424 NGVIPVNFL
+424 NGVMPIDFL
-433 LKHGHKATEGAIIH
+433 LKHGHKTTEGTIFN
-447 SILSGKCTVREIIQV
+447 SILNGKYTAREIIQV
-462 LETFEDKLEEGSIR
+462 LETFKDKLDESSVR
-476 RVVRDI
+476 RIIIDI
-482 LEYYRDGA
+482 LECYKEGA

-495 VKLLSYI
+495 VKLLNYI
-502 PEDKAINVCYLS
+502 PEDKVINVHYLS
-514 DKYNLSLEKILTLL
+514 EKYDLSLEKILTLL

>member
-20 ENKVFSMIAEER
+20 ENKVFSMIVEER
-32 LLPEATRY
+32 FLPEAVRY
-40 ILDNCRNC
+40 ILDNFRNC
-48 YNSFGAI
+48 YNPFRAI
-55 KETISNGSDIYKFEN
+55 RETIDNGSDIYKFEN

-106 SDELMSLYR
+106 SDELMSLYK
-115 SSSREVQCI
+115 SSSKEVQGI
-124 IYKTLMYRKRAM
+124 IYKTLMYRKRPM
-136 LIQPRLIENYVA
+136 VIQSILVENYVA

-153 VAITKENIH
+153 VAITQEN
-162 LNCDSLQDLY
+162 NPKYDSPQELY

-186 MNKIIDL
+186 MDKIIDL
-193 LGIESFIHLIKERQ
+193 LGMESFIHLIKERQ

-212 YHRTPACALEMI
+212 FQTPACILEMI

-233 RIEPNYGA
+233 GIEPNYVA

-250 WNHHC
+250 WNYHC
-255 RQQNDM
+255 RQQDDM

-271 FIGSNIGKELDSLDR
+271 FIGSNIGNGLDSLDC

-291 IYQGISFM
+291 IYQSIHFL

-308 KNMLFELGIKT
+308 KNLLFELGIKV

-324 LIQRLRVA
+324 LIQRLKVA
-332 EEYKPANLTPHC
+332 EEYKPANLTPYC
-344 VKLAKL
+344 VMLAKT

-356 ELVLDKRIETADE
+356 ELVLDKRVETADE
-369 LIRIKKLYFPHKEC
+369 LIRIKKLYFPHREY

-395 NIKLEMFSDEDMNK
+395 NIKLETFSDEDMNK

-416 GDLRTYFY
+416 RELRTYFY

-433 LKHGHKATEGAIIH
+433 LKHGHKATEGAITH
-447 SILSGKCTVREIIQV
+447 SVLNGKYTVREIIQV

-476 RVVRDI
+476 RIVVDV
-482 LEYYRDGA
+482 LECYRDGA
-490 TEEDM
+490 TEEDI
-495 VKLLSYI
+495 VKLLNYI
-502 PEDKAINVCYLS
+502 PENKVVNVHYLS

>member
-20 ENKVFSMIAEER
+20 ESKMYSMIVEER
-32 LLPEATRY
+32 FLPEAVRY
-40 ILDNCRNC
+40 ILDNSRNG
-48 YNSFGAI
+48 YRSFRAI
-55 KETISNGSDIYKFEN
+55 RETIDNGSDIYKFEN

-106 SDELMSLYR
+106 SDELMSLYK
-115 SSSREVQCI
+115 SSSKEVQGI
-124 IYKTLMYRKRAM
+124 IYKTLMYRKRAI

-153 VAITKENIH
+153 VAITQEN
-162 LNCDSLQDLY
+162 NPKYDSPQELY

-186 MNKIIDL
+186 MDKIIDL
-193 LGIESFIHLIKERQ
+193 LGMESFIHLIKERQ

-212 YHRTPACALEMI
+212 FQTPACVLEMI

-233 RIEPNYGA
+233 GIEPNYVA

-250 WNHHC
+250 WNSQC
-255 RQQNDM
+255 RQQDDM

-271 FIGSNIGKELDSLDR
+271 FIGSNIGNGLDSLDC

-291 IYQGISFM
+291 IYQGIHFL

-308 KNMLFELGIKT
+308 KNLLFELGIKV

-324 LIQRLRVA
+324 LIQRLKVA
-332 EEYKPANLTPHC
+332 EEYKPANLTPYC
-344 VKLAKL
+344 VMLAKT

-356 ELVLDKRIETADE
+356 ELVLDKRVETADE
-369 LIRIKKLYFPHKEC
+369 LIRIKKLHFPHREY

-395 NIKLEMFSDEDMNK
+395 NIKLETFSDEDMNK

-416 GDLRTYFY
+416 RELRTYFY
-424 NGVIPVNFL
+424 NGVMPIDFL
-433 LKHGHKATEGAIIH
+433 LKHGHKTTEGTITH
-447 SILSGKCTVREIIQV
+447 SVLNGKYTVREIVQV
-462 LETFEDKLEEGSIR
+462 LETFEDKLEKGSIR
-476 RVVRDI
+476 RIVVDV
-482 LEYYRDGA
+482 LECYRDGA

-495 VKLLSYI
+495 VKLLGYI
-502 PEDKAINVCYLS
+502 PEDKVINVCYLS
-514 DKYNLSLEKILTLL
+514 DKYNLSLEKIWTLL

>member
-20 ENKVFSMIAEER
+20 ENKVFSMIIKER

-40 ILDNCRNC
+40 ILDNFRNC
-48 YNSFGAI
+48 YHPFRAI
-55 KETISNGSDIYKFEN
+55 MGTIDNGSDIYKFEN

-106 SDELMSLYR
+106 SDELMSLYK
-115 SSSREVQCI
+115 SSSKEVQGI
-124 IYKTLMYRKRAM
+124 IYKTLMYRKRSM
-136 LIQPRLIENYVA
+136 TIQPRLIENYVA

-153 VAITKENIH
+153 VAITQENT
-162 LNCDSLQDLY
+162 NYDSPQELY

-186 MNKIIDL
+186 MDKIIDL
-193 LGIESFIHLIKERQ
+193 LGMESFIHLIKERQ

-212 YHRTPACALEMI
+212 FQTPACVLEMI

-233 RIEPNYGA
+233 RIEPNYVA

-250 WNHHC
+250 WDSQC
-255 RQQNDM
+255 RQQDDM

-271 FIGSNIGKELDSLDR
+271 FIGSNIGNGLDSLDC

-291 IYQGISFM
+291 IYQGIHFL

-308 KNMLFELGIKT
+308 KNLLFELGIKV

-324 LIQRLRVA
+324 LIQRLKVA
-332 EEYKPANLTPHC
+332 EEHKPANLTPYC
-344 VKLAKL
+344 VMLAKT

-356 ELVLDKRIETADE
+356 ELVLDKRVETADE
-369 LIRIKKLYFPHKEC
+369 LIRIKKLHFPHRDY

-395 NIKLEMFSDEDMNK
+395 NIKLETFSDEDMNK

-416 GDLRTYFY
+416 GELRTYFY

-433 LKHGHKATEGAIIH
+433 LKHGHKATEGAITH
-447 SILSGKCTVREIIQV
+447 SVLNGKYTVREIIQV

-476 RVVRDI
+476 RIVVDVF
-482 LEYYRDGA
+482 ECYRDGA

-502 PEDKAINVCYLS
+502 PEDKVMNVCYLN

>member
-40 ILDNCRNC
+40 ILDNFRNC

-85 FLYSHGE
+85 FLYNHSE

-106 SDELMSLYR
+106 SDELMSLYK
-115 SSSREVQCI
+115 SSSKEVQGI
-124 IYKTLMYRKRAM
+124 IYKTLMYRKRPM

-153 VAITKENIH
+153 VAITQEN
-162 LNCDSLQDLY
+162 NPKYDSPQELY

-186 MNKIIDL
+186 MDKIIDL
-193 LGIESFIHLIKERQ
+193 LGMESFIHLIKERQ
-207 SFRYS
+207 GFRYS
-212 YHRTPACALEMI
+212 FQTPACALEMI
-224 QTFSFLQEQ
+224 QTFSVLQEQ
-233 RIEPNYGA
+233 GIEPNYVA

-250 WNHHC
+250 WNSQC
-255 RQQNDM
+255 RQQDDM

-271 FIGSNIGKELDSLDR
+271 FIGSNIGNGLDSLDC

-291 IYQGISFM
+291 IYQSIHFL

-308 KNMLFELGIKT
+308 KNLLFELGIKV

-324 LIQRLRVA
+324 LIQRLKVA
-332 EEYKPANLTPHC
+332 EEYKPANLTPYC
-344 VKLAKL
+344 VMLAKT

-356 ELVLDKRIETADE
+356 ELVLDKRVETADD
-369 LIRIKKLYFPHKEC
+369 LIRIKKLYFPHREY

-395 NIKLEMFSDEDMNK
+395 NIKLETFSDEDMNK

-416 GDLRTYFY
+416 RELRTYFY
-424 NGVIPVNFL
+424 NGVIPANFL
-433 LKHGHKATEGAIIH
+433 LKHGHKATEGAITH
-447 SILSGKCTVREIIQV
+447 SVLNGKYTVREIVQV
-462 LETFEDKLEEGSIR
+462 LETFEDKLEKGSIR
-476 RVVRDI
+476 RIVVDV
-482 LEYYRDGA
+482 LECYRDGA

-495 VKLLSYI
+495 VKLLGYI
-502 PEDKAINVCYLS
+502 PEDKVINVCYLS
-514 DKYNLSLEKILTLL
+514 DKYNLSLEKIWTLL

>member
-20 ENKVFSMIAEER
+20 ENKVFSMIIEER
-32 LLPEATRY
+32 LLPEAVRY
-40 ILDNCRNC
+40 ILDNFRNC
-48 YNSFGAI
+48 YRPFRAI
-55 KETISNGSDIYKFEN
+55 RETINNGSDIYKFEN

-85 FLYSHGE
+85 FLYNHSE

-106 SDELMSLYR
+106 SDELMSLYK
-115 SSSREVQCI
+115 SSSKEVQGI
-124 IYKTLMYRKRAM
+124 IYKTLMYRKRAI
-136 LIQPRLIENYVA
+136 LIQPKLIENYVA

-153 VAITKENIH
+153 VAITQEN
-162 LNCDSLQDLY
+162 NPKYDSPQELY

-186 MNKIIDL
+186 MDKIIDL
-193 LGIESFIHLIKERQ
+193 LGMESFIHLIKERQ

-212 YHRTPACALEMI
+212 FQTPACILEMI
-224 QTFSFLQEQ
+224 QTYSFLQEQ
-233 RIEPNYGA
+233 HIEPNYVA

-250 WNHHC
+250 WNCHC

-271 FIGSNIGKELDSLDR
+271 FIGSNIGNGLDSLDC

-291 IYQGISFM
+291 IYQGIHFL

-308 KNMLFELGIKT
+308 KNLLFELGIKV

-324 LIQRLRVA
+324 LIQRLKVA
-332 EEYKPANLTPHC
+332 EEYKPANLTPYC
-344 VKLAKL
+344 VMLAKT

-356 ELVLDKRIETADE
+356 ELVLDKRVETADE
-369 LIRIKKLYFPHKEC
+369 LIRIKKLHFPHREY

-395 NIKLEMFSDEDMNK
+395 NIKLETFSDEDMNK

-416 GDLRTYFY
+416 RELRTYFY

-433 LKHGHKATEGAIIH
+433 LKHGHKATEGAITH
-447 SILSGKCTVREIIQV
+447 SVLNGKYTVREIIQV

-476 RVVRDI
+476 RIVIDVF
-482 LEYYRDGA
+482 ECYRDGA

-495 VKLLSYI
+495 VKLLNYI
-502 PEDKAINVCYLS
+502 PEDKVINVCYLS

>member
-20 ENKVFSMIAEER
+20 ENKVFSMIIEER
-32 LLPEATRY
+32 LLPEAVRY
-40 ILDNCRNC
+40 ILDNFRNG
-48 YNSFGAI
+48 YRPFRAI
-55 KETISNGSDIYKFEN
+55 RETINNGSDIYKFEN

-85 FLYSHGE
+85 FLYNHHE

-106 SDELMSLYR
+106 SDELMSLYK
-115 SSSREVQCI
+115 SSSKEVQGI
-124 IYKTLMYRKRAM
+124 IYKTLMYRKRPM
-136 LIQPRLIENYVA
+136 LIQPKLIENYVA

-153 VAITKENIH
+153 VAITKENNP
-162 LNCDSLQDLY
+162 NCDSLQDLY

-186 MNKIIDL
+186 MDKIIDL
-193 LGIESFIHLIKERQ
+193 LGMESFIHLIKERQ

-212 YHRTPACALEMI
+212 FQTPACILEMV
-224 QTFSFLQEQ
+224 QTYSFLQEQ
-233 RIEPNYGA
+233 GIEPNYVA

-250 WNHHC
+250 WNSQC
-255 RQQNDM
+255 RQRDDM

-271 FIGSNIGKELDSLDR
+271 FIGSNIGNGLDSLDC

-291 IYQGISFM
+291 IYQGIHFL

-308 KNMLFELGIKT
+308 KNLLFELGIKV

-324 LIQRLRVA
+324 LIQRLKVA
-332 EEYKPANLTPHC
+332 EEYKPANLTPYC
-344 VKLAKL
+344 VMLAKT

-356 ELVLDKRIETADE
+356 ELVLDKRVETADE
-369 LIRIKKLYFPHKEC
+369 LIRIKKLYFPHREY

-409 LNNYINW
+409 LNKYINW
-416 GDLRTYFY
+416 RELRTYFY

-433 LKHGHKATEGAIIH
+433 LKHGHKATEGAITH
-447 SILSGKCTVREIIQV
+447 SVLNGKYTVREIVQV
-462 LETFEDKLEEGSIR
+462 LETFEDKLEKGSIR
-476 RVVRDI
+476 RIVVDV
-482 LEYYRDGA
+482 LECYRDGA

-495 VKLLSYI
+495 VKLLGYI
-502 PEDKAINVCYLS
+502 PEDKVINVCYLS

>member
-20 ENKVFSMIAEER
+20 ENKVFSMIIEER
-32 LLPEATRY
+32 LLPEAVRY
-40 ILDNCRNC
+40 ILDNFRNC
-48 YNSFGAI
+48 YHPFRAI
-55 KETISNGSDIYKFEN
+55 MGTIDNGSDIYKFEN

-85 FLYSHGE
+85 FLYNHSE

-106 SDELMSLYR
+106 SDELMSLYK
-115 SSSREVQCI
+115 SSSKEVQGI
-124 IYKTLMYRKRAM
+124 IYKTLMYRKRSM
-136 LIQPRLIENYVA
+136 HIQPRLIENYVA

-153 VAITKENIH
+153 VAITQENT
-162 LNCDSLQDLY
+162 NYDSPQELY

-186 MNKIIDL
+186 MDKIIDL
-193 LGIESFIHLIKERQ
+193 LGMESFIHLIKERQ

-212 YHRTPACALEMI
+212 FQTPACVLEMI

-233 RIEPNYGA
+233 RIEPNYVA

-250 WNHHC
+250 WGSQC
-255 RQQNDM
+255 RQQDDM

-271 FIGSNIGKELDSLDR
+271 FIGSNIGNGLDSLDC

-291 IYQGISFM
+291 IYQGIHFL

-308 KNMLFELGIKT
+308 KNLLFELGIKV

-324 LIQRLRVA
+324 LIQRLKVA
-332 EEYKPANLTPHC
+332 EEYKPANLTPYC
-344 VKLAKL
+344 VMLAKT

-356 ELVLDKRIETADE
+356 ELVLDKRVETADE
-369 LIRIKKLYFPHKEC
+369 LIRIKKLYFPHRDY

-395 NIKLEMFSDEDMNK
+395 NIKLETFSDEDMNK

-416 GDLRTYFY
+416 RDLRTYFY

-433 LKHGHKATEGAIIH
+433 LKHGHKATEGAITH
-447 SILSGKCTVREIIQV
+447 SVLNGKYTVREIVQV
-462 LETFEDKLEEGSIR
+462 LETFEDKLEVGSIR
-476 RVVRDI
+476 RIVIDVF
-482 LEYYRDGA
+482 ECYRDGA
-490 TEEDM
+490 TEEDI
-495 VKLLSYI
+495 VKLLNYI
-502 PEDKAINVCYLS
+502 PEDKVMNVCYLS
-514 DKYNLSLEKILTLL
+514 DKYNLSLEKIWTLL

>member
-40 ILDNCRNC
+40 ILDNFRNC

-106 SDELMSLYR
+106 SDELMSLYK
-115 SSSREVQCI
+115 SSSKEVQGI
-124 IYKTLMYRKRAM
+124 IYKTLMYRKRPM

-153 VAITKENIH
+153 VAITQENIPKY
-162 LNCDSLQDLY
+162 DSPQELY

-186 MNKIIDL
+186 MDKIIDL
-193 LGIESFIHLIKERQ
+193 LGAESFIHLIKERQ
-207 SFRYS
+207 GYRYS
-212 YHRTPACALEMI
+212 SRTPACILEMI
-224 QTFSFLQEQ
+224 QTYSFLQE
-233 RIEPNYGA
+233 RHIEPNYGE
-241 IINQLDFTD
+241 IIQQLNFTE
-250 WNHHC
+250 WNYYY
-255 RQQNDM
+255 RQQDDM

-271 FIGSNIGKELDSLDR
+271 FIGSNIGNGLDSLDC

-291 IYQGISFM
+291 IYQGIYFL

-308 KNMLFELGIKT
+308 KNMLFELGIK
-319 IGFER
+319 ISGFER
-324 LIQRLRVA
+324 LIQQLKVA
-332 EEYKPANLTPHC
+332 EEYKPANLTPYC
-344 VKLAKL
+344 VMLAKA
-350 LARDFD
+350 LAKDFD
-356 ELVLDKRIETADE
+356 ELVLDERIETADD
-369 LIRIKKLYFPHKEC
+369 LIRIKKLHFPHRRY

-395 NIKLEMFSDEDMNK
+395 NIKLETFSDEDMNK

-416 GDLRTYFY
+416 GELKNYFF
-424 NGVIPVNFL
+424 NGVIPVDFL
-433 LKHGHKATEGAIIH
+433 LKHGHKAKEVAITH
-447 SILSGKCTVREIIQV
+447 SILNGKYTVREIIQV

-476 RVVRDI
+476 RIVVDV
-482 LEYYRDGA
+482 LECYRDGA

-495 VKLLSYI
+495 VKLLGYI
-502 PEDKAINVCYLS
+502 PENKVINVCYLS
-514 DKYNLSLEKILTLL
+514 DKYNLSLEKIWTLL

>member
-20 ENKVFSMIAEER
+20 ENKVFSMIIKER

-40 ILDNCRNC
+40 ILDNFRNC
-48 YNSFGAI
+48 YHPFRAI
-55 KETISNGSDIYKFEN
+55 IGTIDNGSDIYKFEN

-106 SDELMSLYR
+106 SDELMSLYK
-115 SSSREVQCI
+115 SSSKEVQGI
-124 IYKTLMYRKRAM
+124 IYKTLMYRKRAI

-153 VAITKENIH
+153 VAITQENN
-162 LNCDSLQDLY
+162 LKYDSPQELY

-186 MNKIIDL
+186 MDKIIDL
-193 LGIESFIHLIKERQ
+193 LGMESFIHLIKERQ
-207 SFRYS
+207 GFRYS
-212 YHRTPACALEMI
+212 FQTPACILEMI
-224 QTFSFLQEQ
+224 QTYSFLQE
-233 RIEPNYGA
+233 RHIEPNYGE
-241 IINQLDFTD
+241 IIQQLNFTE
-250 WNHHC
+250 WNYC
-255 RQQNDM
+255 YRQQDDM

-271 FIGSNIGKELDSLDR
+271 FIGSNIGNGLDSLDC

-291 IYQGISFM
+291 IYQGIHFL

-308 KNMLFELGIKT
+308 KNLLFELGIKV

-324 LIQRLRVA
+324 LIQRLKVA
-332 EEYKPANLTPHC
+332 EEYKPANLTPYC
-344 VKLAKL
+344 VMLTKL

-356 ELVLDKRIETADE
+356 ELVLDKRIETADD
-369 LIRIKKLYFPHKEC
+369 LIRIKKLHFPHRDY
-383 IGGFSNNPFVYN
+383 IGGFSNNPFVYK
-395 NIKLEMFSDEDMNK
+395 NIKLETFSDEDMNK

-416 GDLRTYFY
+416 RELRTYFY

-433 LKHGHKATEGAIIH
+433 LKHGHKATEGAITH
-447 SILSGKCTVREIIQV
+447 SVLNGKYTVREIIQV

-476 RVVRDI
+476 RIVVDVI
-482 LEYYRDGA
+482 ECYKEGA
-490 TEEDM
+490 TEEDI
-495 VKLLSYI
+495 VKLLNYI
-502 PEDKAINVCYLS
+502 PEDKVVNVHYLS
-514 DKYNLSLEKILTLL
+514 EKYNLSLEKILTLL

>member
-40 ILDNCRNC
+40 ILDNFRNC

-85 FLYSHGE
+85 FLYNHSE

-106 SDELMSLYR
+106 SDELMSLYK
-115 SSSREVQCI
+115 SSSKEVQGI
-124 IYKTLMYRKRAM
+124 IYKTLMYRKRPM

-153 VAITKENIH
+153 VAITQEN
-162 LNCDSLQDLY
+162 NPKYDSPQELY

-186 MNKIIDL
+186 MDKIIDL
-193 LGIESFIHLIKERQ
+193 LGAESFIHLIKERQ
-207 SFRYS
+207 GYRYS
-212 YHRTPACALEMI
+212 SRTPACILEMI
-224 QTFSFLQEQ
+224 QTYSFLQE
-233 RIEPNYGA
+233 RHIEPNYGE
-241 IINQLDFTD
+241 IIQQLNFTE
-250 WNHHC
+250 WNYC
-255 RQQNDM
+255 YRQQDDM

-271 FIGSNIGKELDSLDR
+271 FIGSNIGNGLDSLDC

-291 IYQGISFM
+291 IYQGIYFL
-299 ISYENNDDK
+299 ISYESNDDK
-308 KNMLFELGIKT
+308 KNMLFELGIKVS
-319 IGFER
+319 GFER
-324 LIQRLRVA
+324 LIQRLKVA

-344 VKLAKL
+344 VMLAKA
-350 LARDFD
+350 LAKDFD
-356 ELVLDKRIETADE
+356 ELVLDERVETADD
-369 LIRIKKLYFPHKEC
+369 LIRIKKLHFPHRGY

-395 NIKLEMFSDEDMNK
+395 NIKLETFSDEDMNK

-416 GDLRTYFY
+416 RELRTYFY

-433 LKHGHKATEGAIIH
+433 LKHGHKATEGAITH
-447 SILSGKCTVREIIQV
+447 SVLNGKYTVREIIQV

-476 RVVRDI
+476 RIVVDV
-482 LEYYRDGA
+482 LECYKDGA

-495 VKLLSYI
+495 VKLLNYI
-502 PEDKAINVCYLS
+502 PEDKVVNVHYLS

>member
-20 ENKVFSMIAEER
+20 ESKVFSMIVEER

-48 YNSFGAI
+48 YNPFGAI
-55 KETISNGSDIYKFEN
+55 RETINNGSDIYKFEN

-85 FLYSHGE
+85 FLYNHHE

-106 SDELMSLYR
+106 SEELISLYR

-124 IYKTLMYRKRAM
+124 IYKTLMYRKRVM
-136 LIQPRLIENYVA
+136 LIQPKLIENYVA

-153 VAITKENIH
+153 VVITQENISR
-162 LNCDSLQDLY
+162 CGSLKELY
-172 AYVIKWASFIDKRN
+172 AYVIKWAYFIDRRN
-186 MNKIIDL
+186 MDKIIDL
-193 LGIESFIHLIKERQ
+193 LGVEIFIHLIKERQ
-207 SFRYS
+207 SFRYG
-212 YHRTPACALEMI
+212 YHLSPACALEMI

-233 RIEPNYGA
+233 GIEPNYVA

-250 WNHHC
+250 WDYHC
-255 RQQNDM
+255 RQQDDM

-271 FIGSNIGKELDSLDR
+271 FIGSNIGNELDSLDGN
-286 DFISK
+286 FISK
-291 IYQGISFM
+291 IYQGIPFL

-308 KNMLFELGIKT
+308 KNLLFELGIKVV
-319 IGFER
+319 GFER
-324 LIQRLRVA
+324 LIQRLRMA
-332 EEYKPANLTPHC
+332 EEYKPANLTPYC
-344 VKLAKL
+344 VMLTKL

-356 ELVLDKRIETADE
+356 ELVLDKRVETADE
-369 LIRIKKLYFPHKEC
+369 LIRIKKLHFPHRDY

-395 NIKLEMFSDEDMNK
+395 NIKLETFSDEDMNK

-416 GDLRTYFY
+416 RELKNYFF
-424 NGVIPVNFL
+424 NGVVPVDFL
-433 LKHGHKATEGAIIH
+433 LKHGHKTTEGTITH
-447 SILSGKCTVREIIQV
+447 SVLKGKYTVREIIQV

-476 RVVRDI
+476 RIVVDVI
-482 LEYYRDGA
+482 ECYRDGA

-495 VKLLSYI
+495 VKLLGYI
-502 PEDKAINVCYLS
+502 PEDKAINLRYLS

>member
-40 ILDNCRNC
+40 ILDNFRNC
-48 YNSFGAI
+48 YNPFRAI
-55 KETISNGSDIYKFEN
+55 RETIGNGSDIYKFEN

-85 FLYSHGE
+85 FLYNHSE
-92 SGEYLDY
+92 SGEYLEY

-106 SDELMSLYR
+106 SDELMSLYK
-115 SSSREVQCI
+115 SSSKEVQGI
-124 IYKTLMYRKRAM
+124 IYKTLMYRKRPM

-153 VAITKENIH
+153 VAITQENIPKY
-162 LNCDSLQDLY
+162 DSPQELY

-186 MNKIIDL
+186 MDKIIDL
-193 LGIESFIHLIKERQ
+193 LGMESFIHLIKERQ

-212 YHRTPACALEMI
+212 FQTPACILEMI
-224 QTFSFLQEQ
+224 QTYSFLQE
-233 RIEPNYGA
+233 RHIEPNYVA

-250 WNHHC
+250 WNYQC
-255 RQQNDM
+255 RQQDDM

-271 FIGSNIGKELDSLDR
+271 FIGSNIVSGLDSLDCN
-286 DFISK
+286 FISK
-291 IYQGISFM
+291 IYQGIYFL

-308 KNMLFELGIKT
+308 KNMLFELGIKVS
-319 IGFER
+319 GFER
-324 LIQRLRVA
+324 LIQRLKEA
-332 EEYKPANLTPHC
+332 EEYKPANLTPYC
-344 VKLAKL
+344 VMLAKA
-350 LARDFD
+350 LAKDFD
-356 ELVLDKRIETADE
+356 ELVLDEKIETADD
-369 LIRIKKLYFPHKEC
+369 LIRIKKLHFPHKDY

-395 NIKLEMFSDEDMNK
+395 NIKLETFSDKDMNK

-416 GDLRTYFY
+416 RELRTYFY

-433 LKHGHKATEGAIIH
+433 LKHGHKATEGAITH
-447 SILSGKCTVREIIQV
+447 SVLNGKYTVREIIQV

-476 RVVRDI
+476 RIVIDVF
-482 LEYYRDGA
+482 ECYRDGA
-490 TEEDM
+490 TEEDI
-495 VKLLSYI
+495 VKLLNYI
-502 PEDKAINVCYLS
+502 PEDKAINVHYLS
-514 DKYNLSLEKILTLL
+514 EKYNLSLEKILTLL

>member
-13 KLVESNN
+13 KLVESHN
-20 ENKVFSMIAEER
+20 ENKMYSMIVEER
-32 LLPEATRY
+32 FLPEAVRY
-40 ILDNCRNC
+40 ILDNSRNG
-48 YNSFGAI
+48 YRSFRAI
-55 KETISNGSDIYKFEN
+55 RETIDNGSDIYKFEN

-106 SDELMSLYR
+106 SDELMSLYK
-115 SSSREVQCI
+115 SSSERVQEI
-124 IYKTLMYRKRAM
+124 IYKTLMYRKRPM

-153 VAITKENIH
+153 VAITKENNP
-162 LNCDSLQDLY
+162 NCDSLQDLY

-186 MNKIIDL
+186 MDKIIDL
-193 LGIESFIHLIKERQ
+193 LGMESFIHLIKERQ

-212 YHRTPACALEMI
+212 FQTPACVLEMI

-241 IINQLDFTD
+241 IIDQLDFTD
-250 WNHHC
+250 WNYHC

-271 FIGSNIGKELDSLDR
+271 FIGSNIGNGLDSLDC

-291 IYQGISFM
+291 IYQGIHFL

-308 KNMLFELGIKT
+308 KNLLFELGIKV

-332 EEYKPANLTPHC
+332 EEYKPANLTPYC
-344 VKLAKL
+344 VMLTKL

-356 ELVLDKRIETADE
+356 ELVLDKRIETADD
-369 LIRIKKLYFPHKEC
+369 LIRIKKLHFPHRDY
-383 IGGFSNNPFVYN
+383 IGGFSNNPFVYK
-395 NIKLEMFSDEDMNK
+395 NIKLETFSDEDMNK

-416 GDLRTYFY
+416 RDLRTYFY

-433 LKHGHKATEGAIIH
+433 LKHGHKTTEGTIFNSVLNGNYTA
-447 SILSGKCTVREIIQV
+447 REIIQV
-462 LETFEDKLEEGSIR
+462 LETFEDKLEESSIR
-476 RVVRDI
+476 RIVVDVI
-482 LEYYRDGA
+482 ECYKEGA
-490 TEEDM
+490 TEEDI
-495 VKLLSYI
+495 VKLLNYI
-502 PEDKAINVCYLS
+502 PEDKVVNVHYLS
-514 DKYNLSLEKILTLL
+514 EKYNLSLEKILTLL